1 MEGEY
6 SMNHYDG
13 MYGNEVQEYH
23 TSHNDNSPIILLFFI
38 LFCSLSINFLKY
50 CGTNEVE
57 ETPISIP
64 LLLEKKEIT
73 NETLFDEICSIC
85 LEQFQKEEK
94 VTTLQCDHTFH
105 FDCMVLWTKNKDT
118 CPLCRGTIL
127 IT

>member
-1 MEGEY
+1 MSNVFLLCYFIE
-6 SMNHYDG
+6 DP
-13 MYGNEVQEYH
+13 EVF
-23 TSHNDNSPIILLFFI
+23 SFPNPFFI